1 MDDMA
6 QRSDDLRS
14 PESRLGFLLYRAG
27 LAISRGY
34 ERALQPLAAT
44 PVEAG
49 VLSVLAYEG
58 PNHVRALGRKLGL
71 GRQTIVNI
79 TKSLVESGLLE
90 RIASEADARLNLLTI
105 TRTGRARL
113 VRIEKIATRFDQEL
127 RVVVGTEGERHMIE
141 KLQKILVSPQFEH
154 GE

>member
-71 GRQTIVNI
+71 GRQTIVNSA
-79 TKSLVESGLLE
+79 KLLSEAGLVE
-90 RIASEADARLNLLTI
+90 RVVSESDARLSLLTI
-105 TRTGRARL
+105 TKTGRARL
-113 VRIEKIATRFDQEL
+113 AGIEQIATRFDQEL
-127 RVVVGTEGERHMIE
+127 RDVVGSEGERQMIE
-141 KLQKILVSPQFEH
+141 KLQNILVSPQFEH

>member
-6 QRSDDLRS
+6 QRSEDRRS

-58 PNHVRALGRKLGL
+58 SNHVRALGRKLGL

-79 TKSLVESGLLE
+79 AKSLMEAGLVE
-90 RIASEADARLNLLTI
+90 RIASEADARLSLLAI
-105 TRTGRARL
+105 TKTGRARL
-113 VRIEKIATRFDQEL
+113 ARIEKIATHFDQEL
-127 RVVVGTEGERHMIE
+127 RDVVGSEGERHMIE
-141 KLQKILVSPQFEH
+141 KLQKILVSSKFEH

>member
-6 QRSDDLRS
+6 QRSDDRRP

-34 ERALQPLAAT
+34 ERALQPLTAT

-71 GRQTIVNI
+71 GRQTIVNVA
-79 TKSLVESGLLE
+79 KSLVEAGLVE
-90 RIASEADARLNLLTI
+90 RVASEADARLNLLTI
-105 TRTGRARL
+105 TKTGRSRL
-113 VRIEKIATRFDQEL
+113 ARIEQIATRFDQEL
-127 RVVVGTEGERHMIE
+127 RDVVGLEGERHMIE